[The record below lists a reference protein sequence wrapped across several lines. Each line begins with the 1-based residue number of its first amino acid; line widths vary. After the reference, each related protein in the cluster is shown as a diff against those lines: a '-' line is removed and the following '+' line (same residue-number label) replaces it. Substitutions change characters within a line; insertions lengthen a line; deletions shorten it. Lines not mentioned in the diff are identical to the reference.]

1 LGYGIIKNGQP
12 AGPNSGIF
20 QGKAMQEITLTLLE
34 AEVKDI
40 INVLNQ
46 LPTGS
51 GAWPLVQKIAGQL
64 PVQEVKDTVQ

>member
-1 LGYGIIKNGQP
+1 
-12 AGPNSGIF
+12 
-20 QGKAMQEITLTLLE
+20 MQEMTLTLLE

-46 LPTGS
+46 LPTKS

-64 PVQEVKDTVQ
+64 PTQDVQETVQ

>member
-1 LGYGIIKNGQP
+1 
-12 AGPNSGIF
+12 
-20 QGKAMQEITLTLLE
+20 MQEITLTLLE

-51 GAWPLVQKIAGQL
+51 GAWPLVQKIASQL

>member
-1 LGYGIIKNGQP
+1 
-12 AGPNSGIF
+12 
-20 QGKAMQEITLTLLE
+20 MQEMTLTLLE

-51 GAWPLVQKIAGQL
+51 GAWPLVQKIASQL
-64 PVQEVKDTVQ
+64 PVQEVKETVQ

>member
-1 LGYGIIKNGQP
+1 LGYGIIKKGQP

-20 QGKAMQEITLTLLE
+20 QGKAMQEMTLTLLE

-51 GAWPLVQKIAGQL
+51 GAWPLVQKIASQL
-64 PVQEVKDTVQ
+64 PQDVQETVQ